1 MRRLLFLFTMAGM
14 LLTTSCSKDEL
25 DTASSGNEAQVTF
38 SLGLEGHIATRAISD
53 GTSADKL
60 MYAVFNENGERVTG
74 IKQVTRKNVT
84 FPTTETLVLA
94 KGQTYKVAFWAQSSK
109 CSAYDVD
116 DNMNVMVSYDNA
128 TNNDETRDAFFKTV
142 TVEVTGSTSI
152 DVELKRPFAQINVGV
167 EMTDWTAAVAS
178 GITIQNSSVVIKNAA
193 TSIDLVTGKVNGST
207 EVTYSLATI
216 PAQLTPAEDLK
227 VDVDGDKE
235 IGTDEIYKWLSMS
248 YILVNDESE
257 NGAAKATLEG
267 LKFTFSP
274 NSGNEIILEDG
285 LNSIPVQRNWR
296 TNILG
301 KLLTGDI
308 TFNISIDEMYEDDH
322 IYPNGSAQELAMAAA
337 NGGEVT
343 LEEDVVLSEPLVI
356 AEGKTVKIDLNG
368 KTISNTNDIW
378 SESEGKWSLISVQ
391 GGTLIIENGEIVA
404 KENDCYPIDVQ
415 DGGTV
420 IIESGTYV
428 GNCHAVYVYDGKAEI
443 KGGTFSIQQLST
455 NPDPYG
461 YVINCYDTNY
471 KNGTASVSV
480 TGGTFIGFDPANC
493 KAEGEG
499 TNFVASGYTSIKTS
513 DDPITYEVVEGSDVT
528 DPNNFATAFSSGSGV
543 VTVSED
549 LAINGGRISGVESAV
564 LQLKSGATLSQTK
577 SSDQCIQAS
586 SGCKNLTINGD
597 GTIEA
602 PTTGTGQYSAAI
614 WTQCPNLVIEGDVTF
629 DGSTGNKNTNIAV
642 YIANGTTTINGGH
655 FIGGI
660 GADGSASSCIY
671 LHPARSNYKP
681 VLNIYGGVFETE
693 SDLNGWYPVINIYD
707 SYRDNCTVL
716 IYGGIF
722 VNYDPATGD
731 NTGAEDDTFV
741 APGYKSVEITYEG
754 KKAWQVVKDE

>member
-1 MRRLLFLFTMAGM
+1 M
-14 LLTTSCSKDEL
+14 LLATSCSKDEL
-25 DTASSGNEAQVTF
+25 ETAQSGNEAQVTF
-38 SLGLEGHIATRAISD
+38 SLGLEGRIATRAISD
-53 GTSADKL
+53 GESADKL
-60 MYAVFNENGERVTG
+60 VYAVFNENGNRITNIE
-74 IKQVTRKNVT
+74 QVTRKNVE
-84 FPTTETLVLA
+84 FPTTETLTLA
-94 KGQTYKVAFWAQSSK
+94 KGQTYKVAFWAQDAD
-109 CSAYDVD
+109 CEAYTID
-116 DNMNVMVSYDNA
+116 DNMNVTVSYDNA
-128 TNNDETRDAFFKTV
+128 TNNDETRDAFFKTE
-142 TVEVTGSTSI
+142 TFTVTGSTSI

-167 EMTDWTAAVAS
+167 EETDWTAAVAS
-178 GITIQNSSVVIKNAA
+178 GITIQNSSVTIQNAA
-193 TSIDLVTGKVNGST
+193 TKINLVTGAVSEPTK
-207 EVTYSLATI
+207 VTYSLATI
-216 PAQLTPAEDLK
+216 PVEDLK
-227 VDVDGDKE
+227 VDVNGDKN
-235 IGTDEIYKWLSMS
+235 IGDGEIYKWLSMS

-274 NSGNEIILEDG
+274 NSDNEIILEDG

-308 TFNISIDEMYEDDH
+308 TFTIKIDPNYEDDY
-322 IYPNGSAQELAMAAA
+322 IYPSESAQKLAMAAA
-337 NGGEVT
+337 NGGEIT

-461 YVINCYDTNY
+461 YVINCYDANY

-629 DGSTGNKNTNIAV
+629 DGSTGNKNTNIAI

-655 FIGGI
+655 FIGGT
-660 GADGSASSCIY
+660 GANGSASSCIY
-671 LHPARSNYKP
+671 LHPARSNYNP